1 MKNRLKIVVDTNIF
15 IDGLFSFEEEDNKY
29 CVKIINMINSK
40 QFYLLFSQDTIGE
53 LIYVAKNFARH
64 NINNIY
70 DRVSLLQYLIE
81 LFYFSKSV
89 NTSHTI
95 SPEINDKYD
104 DMFLKCAIE
113 GDADYLISD
122 DLNSGMHGI
131 DKLGF
136 KVLSARDFCKMIE
149 DENDN
154 ENIKGCVS

>member
-15 IDGLFSFEEEDNKY
+15 IDGLLSFEEENNKY

-53 LIYVAKNFARH
+53 LVYVAKNFARH
-64 NINNIY
+64 NISNIY

-113 GDADYLISD
+113 GQADYLISD
-122 DLNSGMHGI
+122 DFKSGMHSI
-131 DKLGF
+131 DELGF
-136 KVLSARDFCKMIE
+136 KVMNARGFCKMIE
-149 DENDN
+149 SD
-154 ENIKGCVS
+154 IISSVGAG